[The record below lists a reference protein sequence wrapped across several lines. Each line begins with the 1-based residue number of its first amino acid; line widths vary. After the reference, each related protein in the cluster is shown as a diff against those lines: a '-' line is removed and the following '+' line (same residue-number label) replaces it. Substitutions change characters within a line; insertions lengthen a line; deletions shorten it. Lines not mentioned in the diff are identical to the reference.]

1 MFIHKDSV
9 DSQGG
14 QRLMKIGSILML
26 ASLALSVYTRT
37 LCMGAGILDV
47 LVRDRGFQAILKL
60 FVLALAVWVSIS
72 IVVVMFLVYK
82 HVES

>member
-26 ASLALSVYTRT
+26 ASLTSSVYVRT
-37 LCMGAGILDV
+37 LHMGARILDV

-60 FVLALAVWVSIS
+60 FVLALAVWMSIS

>member
-26 ASLALSVYTRT
+26 ASLTSSVYART
-37 LCMGAGILDV
+37 LHMGAGILDV

-60 FVLALAVWVSIS
+60 FVFALAVWMSIS